1 MKKKIILAQGLVF
14 EEEQEKLRL
23 EKLAHEG
30 WLFESVAWGG
40 LGWRLVRGEPQF
52 RQYEFDYLPS
62 DPAERQEYLVLMEA
76 SGWHPAFRQ
85 DPIVLFWSD
94 EKRTPIHTE
103 ASTKLES
110 YAPLARGLSR
120 ISLVLGGLLIALLLS
135 GLKGRGIALIFLT
148 GLIGFTMTTMCAS
161 GYRIRMQLLKRQ
173 VSLQE
178 KLEDRLRKQIITR
191 TAFAHLLLLLSGL
204 YLLMIAYA
212 RKPMP
217 VGLWLLI
224 ALQVS
229 AGLGLKLICWKQM
242 KELG

>member
-23 EKLAHEG
+23 EKLAQEG

-62 DPAERQEYLVLMEA
+62 DPAERQEYLALMEA
-76 SGWHPAFRQ
+76 SGWHSAFRQ

-110 YAPLARGLSR
+110 
-120 ISLVLGGLLIALLLS
+120 
-135 GLKGRGIALIFLT
+135 
-148 GLIGFTMTTMCAS
+148 
-161 GYRIRMQLLKRQ
+161 
-173 VSLQE
+173 
-178 KLEDRLRKQIITR
+178 
-191 TAFAHLLLLLSGL
+191 
-204 YLLMIAYA
+204 
-212 RKPMP
+212 
-217 VGLWLLI
+217 
-224 ALQVS
+224 
-229 AGLGLKLICWKQM
+229 
-242 KELG
+242 